1 MYNDIEVLSI
11 TILPAYKLTNNKLST
26 GTGYEPLTVVVCATA
41 YINIR
46 GYTMHRMK

>member
-1 MYNDIEVLSI
+1 MILKYEYYDIFH
-11 TILPAYKLTNNKLST
+11 AYKLTDNKLGT
-26 GTGYEPLTVVVCATA
+26 GTVYEPLTVVVCATP